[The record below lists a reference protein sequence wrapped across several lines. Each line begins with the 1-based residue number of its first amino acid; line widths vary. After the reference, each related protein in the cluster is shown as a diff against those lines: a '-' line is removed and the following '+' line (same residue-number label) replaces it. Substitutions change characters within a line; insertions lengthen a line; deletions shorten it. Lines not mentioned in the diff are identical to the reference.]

1 MTYDE
6 IPPLL
11 RAYVGN
17 REGFRKLGFSADD
30 LFLQFSKNGFGV
42 PSAFLVLRTQRK
54 SFSIELGPCLNAQET
69 AVEYVC
75 VCEAMERIP
84 QADLDR
90 IWHESLDIAVVAR
103 LVEKFELG
111 VNTVLR

>member
-30 LFLQFSKNGFGV
+30 LFLQFS
-42 PSAFLVLRTQRK
+42 RTRT
-54 SFSIELGPCLNAQET
+54 P
-69 AVEYVC
+69 
-75 VCEAMERIP
+75 ER
-84 QADLDR
+84 
-90 IWHESLDIAVVAR
+90 
-103 LVEKFELG
+103 
-111 VNTVLR
+111 